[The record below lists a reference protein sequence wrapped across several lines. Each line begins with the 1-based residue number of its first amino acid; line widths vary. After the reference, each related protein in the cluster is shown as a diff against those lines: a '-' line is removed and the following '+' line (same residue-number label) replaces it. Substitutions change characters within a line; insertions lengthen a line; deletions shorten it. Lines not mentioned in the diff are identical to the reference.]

1 MLLQKHMAVPT
12 DGKDAAGQGG
22 AAPTP
27 PPSTW
32 GDGDSAGYGGATG
45 ESAGIIQML
54 ETIKDDINKDIAK
67 ADADEN
73 DAIAAYDKLSADIT
87 ASIGALNTQKGE
99 LDGEVS
105 SKEGAVTDEKKAR
118 RANEGDIAA
127 KLEFLKSIANGCDF
141 MMKNF
146 ETRKSNRQAEM
157 DGLAKA
163 KAIFAG
169 ATFA

>member
-54 ETIKDDINKDIAK
+54 EAIKDDINKDISK
-67 ADADEN
+67 A
-73 DAIAAYDKLSADIT
+73 AAYDKLSADIT
-87 ASIGALNTQKGE
+87 ASIGALNTSKGE

-105 SKEGAVTDEKKAR
+105 SKEG
-118 RANEGDIAA
+118 
-127 KLEFLKSIANGCDF
+127 
-141 MMKNF
+141 
-146 ETRKSNRQAEM
+146 
-157 DGLAKA
+157 
-163 KAIFAG
+163 
-169 ATFA
+169 